1 MWLSIFRE
9 MNQRRILIM
18 SKSYNLIEAENG
30 FILNKQVGEMDNQ
43 TVFEGK
49 EEALSKALFEI
60 AESIFP
66 GTLKLTADIK
76 E

>member
-1 MWLSIFRE
+1 MT
-9 MNQRRILIM
+9 
-18 SKSYNLIEAENG
+18 KSYNLIEVENG
-30 FILNKQVGEMDNQ
+30 FILEKYTSEISTQ

-60 AESIFP
+60 SESLFA
-66 GTLKLTADIK
+66 GTLKLTADIR

>member
-1 MWLSIFRE
+1 
-9 MNQRRILIM
+9 M

-30 FILNKQVGEMDNQ
+30 FILNKQAGEMDNQ

-49 EEALSKALFEI
+49 EQALSKALFEI

-66 GTLKLTADIK
+66 ATLKLTADIK